1 MPPNDSVMRGLKRSA
16 RRKQAFFE
24 HPKATRR
31 RARSPKVRRRTDS
44 SRGELSRNLTGRPVN
59 FRTECSWSAM
69 RPRIAFMICRKVCL
83 RDDR

>member
-1 MPPNDSVMRGLKRSA
+1 MPLNDSVMRGLKRSA

-31 RARSPKVRRRTDS
+31 RARTPKAFAKPNRVS
-44 SRGELSRNLTGRPVN
+44 GE
-59 FRTECSWSAM
+59 FRTECFWSAM
-69 RPRIAFMICRKVCL
+69 RPRIAFMICRKACL